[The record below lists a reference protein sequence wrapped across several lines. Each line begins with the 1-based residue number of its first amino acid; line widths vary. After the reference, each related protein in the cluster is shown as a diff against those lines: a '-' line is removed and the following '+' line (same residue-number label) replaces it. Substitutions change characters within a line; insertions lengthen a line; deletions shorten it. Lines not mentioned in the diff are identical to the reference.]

1 MAVIARMVY
10 HCYGW
15 LDHSCW
21 ANAQLLWLAGH
32 LKWAHGP
39 QARTC
44 GLPSS
49 PSSHDKGLCNL
60 TSTPVPAVQVAW

>member
-32 LKWAHGP
+32 LKCDHKPGHVVF
-39 QARTC
+39 
-44 GLPSS
+44 LVV
-49 PSSHDKGLCNL
+49 L
-60 TSTPVPAVQVAW
+60 VAMTKAYAT

>member
-1 MAVIARMVY
+1 MWCFLEASAE
-10 HCYGW
+10 
-15 LDHSCW
+15 L
-21 ANAQLLWLAGH
+21 QLILSVSQSWTGLVWTLAKLW
-32 LKWAHGP
+32 
-39 QARTC
+39 TC